1 MKKWRLP
8 RLSRGWK
15 TARNLTIAVLW
26 LVLAWGISDYPLP
39 GPVAQFRRA
48 ERIDWVGPSDI
59 QYVGKNYGVVGT
71 YMDQVVIG
79 TGMYNLDY
87 WPRNSDGPTLVPKDG
102 EFVAVD
108 VPEGTARAELT
119 LELAFYYFPAAS
131 EPSWVGPTYAVRE
144 RAEQEGGEWGPA
156 VLWQDT
162 YVFQGELQKEGGVL
176 FRAEPKSQPVPEE
189 MGVWDGHPLYEV
201 TVRDIYA
208 RDPWDN
214 SAWARMTAIFYDAKG
229 TELGRAV
236 LNTPEGGDN
245 FAD

>member
-15 TARNLTIAVLW
+15 TVRNLTIAVLW
-26 LVLAWGISDYPLP
+26 LVLAWGIIDYPLP

-108 VPEGTARAELT
+108 VPEGTARAELSM
-119 LELAFYYFPAAS
+119 E
-131 EPSWVGPTYAVRE
+131 
-144 RAEQEGGEWGPA
+144 AEFMGDRNACTVSGSI
-156 VLWQDT
+156 
-162 YVFQGELQKEGGVL
+162 QKEGGIL
-176 FRAEPKSQPVPEE
+176 FLTPEEAEPY
-189 MGVWDGHPLYEV
+189 GPL
-201 TVRDIYA
+201 D
-208 RDPWDN
+208 
-214 SAWARMTAIFYDAKG
+214 WASERESYRAPHENGENWAKLEAIFYDENG
-229 TELGRAV
+229 VELGRAV